1 MGRGG
6 IVTDRRE
13 ADRTDESSASR
24 AAERAVADAI
34 EEAVSVPSSI
44 EEQAPLD
51 AAELEEI
58 EDR

>member
-1 MGRGG
+1 M
-6 IVTDRRE
+6 TDRRE